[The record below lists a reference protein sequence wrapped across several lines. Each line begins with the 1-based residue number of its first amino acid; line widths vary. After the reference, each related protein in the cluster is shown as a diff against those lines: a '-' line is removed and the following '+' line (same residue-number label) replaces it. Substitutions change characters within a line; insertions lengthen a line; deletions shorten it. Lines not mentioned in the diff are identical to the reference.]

1 MPLDQFLGLTGA
13 RYALD
18 NKIDQFHQ
26 NLVVNIDFS
35 ENKPPQKK
43 IKNVTMDKTL
53 WGKGVL

>member
-1 MPLDQFLGLTGA
+1 MTLDQFLGLTEA
-13 RYALD
+13 RYALN
-18 NKIDQFHQ
+18 NKIDQY
-26 NLVVNIDFS
+26 LVVNIDFS